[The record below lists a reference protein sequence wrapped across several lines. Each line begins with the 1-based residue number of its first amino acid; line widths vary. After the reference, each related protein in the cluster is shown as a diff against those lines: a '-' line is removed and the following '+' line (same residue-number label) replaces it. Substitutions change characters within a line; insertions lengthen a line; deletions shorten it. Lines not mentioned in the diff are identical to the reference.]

1 MPPSSRRDDKRSV
14 MIARAALLLT
24 LFSLI
29 GLNAYAAPKA
39 DAEADPDPSL
49 VSVSQSF
56 ATTPPGPKNRAPA
69 LIDTALYT
77 SVLAWRTM
85 DFFSTEQCIHSP
97 HCSER
102 ELPTWLVQSRP
113 AFATFEIASA
123 AGEIMASRWLHAHG
137 HGRLARAC
145 DIVSVSSG
153 TWAVAHNYAVHRY

>member
-1 MPPSSRRDDKRSV
+1 

-24 LFSLI
+24 LVSLI

-39 DAEADPDPSL
+39 GPEADLVADPSL
-49 VSVSQSF
+49 VSTSQAF
-56 ATTPPGPKNRAPA
+56 ATSPPVAKNRAPG
-69 LIDTALYT
+69 LIDGALYT
-77 SVLAWRTM
+77 SIITWRTM

-97 HCSER
+97 NCSER

-145 DIVSVSSG
+145 NIVSVSSG